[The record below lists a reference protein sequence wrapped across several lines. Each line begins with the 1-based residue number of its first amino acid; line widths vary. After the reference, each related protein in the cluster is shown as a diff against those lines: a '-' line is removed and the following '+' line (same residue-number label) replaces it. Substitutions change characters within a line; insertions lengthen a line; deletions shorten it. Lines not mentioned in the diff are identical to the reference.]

1 MDRLLFAIDAI
12 SSWVGKA
19 FGWSIVFLTLAIS
32 YEVASRYL
40 LGRPTDWAYDVS
52 YMLYGALFI
61 MAGAYTLSRNGHVRG
76 DVIYR
81 FFKPRTQAG
90 IDLVL
95 YILFFFPGVIA
106 LIYSGWG
113 FASLAWMVKEHSS
126 FSPAGPPLY
135 HFKSLIPLA
144 GFFLLLQ
151 GLAESVRC
159 IQCIKTGQWPRRLA
173 DVEELEKVVLE
184 EARRHPEAIEG
195 GAR

>member
-1 MDRLLFAIDAI
+1 MDRLLLAIDAI
-12 SSWVGKA
+12 SAWVGKA
-19 FGWSIVFLTLAIS
+19 FGWSIVILTLAIS

-40 LGRPTDWAYDVS
+40 FGRPTDWAYDVS

-76 DVIYR
+76 DVVYR

-95 YILFFFPGVIA
+95 YVLFFFPGVLA
-106 LIYSGWG
+106 LIYSGWS
-113 FASLAWMVKEHSS
+113 FAELAWMVKEHSS

-144 GFFLLLQ
+144 GCFLLLQ
-151 GLAESVRC
+151 GLAETVRC
-159 IQCIKTGQWPRRLA
+159 ILCIKTGEWPQRLA
-173 DVEELEKVVLE
+173 DVEELEKVILE
-184 EARRHPEAIEG
+184 EAKHHPEAIKG
-195 GAR
+195 GAP

>member
-1 MDRLLFAIDAI
+1 LTFAIA
-12 SSWVGKA
+12 
-19 FGWSIVFLTLAIS
+19 

-40 LGRPTDWAYDVS
+40 LGQPTSWAYDVS

-76 DVIYR
+76 DVLYR
-81 FFKPRTQAG
+81 FLKPTTQAG

-106 LIYSGWG
+106 LVYSGWQ
-113 FASLAWMVKEHSS
+113 FAELSWVMREHSS

-151 GLAESVRC
+151 GLAETARC
-159 IQCIKTGQWPRRLA
+159 ILCLITGEWPQRLS
-173 DVEELEKVVLE
+173 DVEELEKVILE
-184 EARRHPEAIEG
+184 QAQRQKEAQG
-195 GAR
+195 GAP